1 MDWSDETQ
9 HEFEMLLQK
18 LPIDFDWSV
27 EIPKIANEMEREVQE
42 IEQKLIQLGSD
53 LISTEEVSAK
63 KMSEKTRI
71 SSVYWYRGI
80 QYRNTMNKLN
90 MENPSNVEIA
100 HVGNTVE
107 FRKYLSRTSDHYV
120 VLDWY
125 YLVGQ

>member
-1 MDWSDETQ
+1 MDWSDNTQ
-9 HEFEMLLQK
+9 HEFEMLLQE
-18 LPIDFDWSV
+18 LPIDFDLLV
-27 EIPKIANEMEREVQE
+27 EIPNIAQKMGREVDE

-53 LISTEEVSAK
+53 LIATGEVDAK
-63 KMSEKTRI
+63 KMSERTRI

-90 MENPSNVEIA
+90 IENPNNVEIA

-107 FRKYLSRTSDHYV
+107 FRKYLSRTSNQYV

>member
-9 HEFEMLLQK
+9 REFEMLLQE
-18 LPIDFDWSV
+18 LPIDFDWSI
-27 EIPKIANEMEREVQE
+27 EIPKIAHKMEREVEE
-42 IEQKLIQLGSD
+42 IEQRLIQLGSD
-53 LISTEEVSAK
+53 LIATGEVDAK

-90 MENPSNVEIA
+90 MQSPSNVEIA